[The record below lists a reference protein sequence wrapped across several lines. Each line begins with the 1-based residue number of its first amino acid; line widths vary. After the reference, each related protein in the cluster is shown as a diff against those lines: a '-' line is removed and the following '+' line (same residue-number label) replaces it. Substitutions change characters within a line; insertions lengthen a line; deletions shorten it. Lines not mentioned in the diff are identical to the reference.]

1 MKKNAKGK
9 QETKS
14 HDERLEE
21 RLEEEG
27 GFNHKG
33 NQPFPTGGKKKK
45 SHLAIKNYKKRLLIK
60 KRFIVAVNEKCN
72 FVIMF
77 YCGLKVCVWGVSKVL
92 RLYYTGNFLKQ
103 SSSARM
109 PYIDSSGRVGQAGET
124 LNQTNVLAFH
134 L

>member
-1 MKKNAKGK
+1 MTKDWRNGWRKKEVLITKGISRF
-9 QETKS
+9 QRVE
-14 HDERLEE
+14 
-21 RLEEEG
+21 
-27 GFNHKG
+27 
-33 NQPFPTGGKKKK
+33 KKKK